1 MVHTTRPGKPVMAKR
16 RFVVLPA
23 LVAAALVLAAC
34 GSSGQPAR
42 TSGATTSQPA
52 RSQPA
57 PTQPA
62 APSSRPKPAAP
73 RPTGPVITVRSSQ
86 YGPIIADGSNRTIYL
101 FTSDRSTSSTC
112 YGACAAA
119 WPPVLTRGAPK
130 PAGGLGGSLGSAHR
144 RGGALQVTYGG
155 HPLYYYVGDT
165 KPGEILCQN
174 VDEFGGTWLVISRLG
189 TPVR

>member
-1 MVHTTRPGKPVMAKR
+1 MVHMTRPGKPVVAKR
-16 RFVVLPA
+16 RFVGLPA

-62 APSSRPKPAAP
+62 APSSQPKPAPP
-73 RPTGPVITVRSSQ
+73 RPAGPAITVRSSQ

-101 FTSDRSTSSTC
+101 FTSDRSTTSTC
-112 YGACAAA
+112 YGPCAAA

-130 PAGGLGGSLGSAHR
+130 PAGGLSGSLGTTRR
-144 RGGALQVTYGG
+144 RGGALQVTYAG

-174 VDEFGGTWLVISRLG
+174 ADEFGGTWLVISRLG